1 MAFDLS
7 LSHTTLDRG
16 SELRRD
22 PGLLPRLLADPAT
35 GVLELHGDRFPV
47 SDDGKSLRLRPP
59 APGDADELVVYLGE
73 VSGRSVICVVLPRD
87 DDSNDL
93 ADLATLRQ
101 VGASLGPNHIGIAV
115 TAIGIANWH
124 AAQGFCSFS
133 GHATEVGE
141 AGWLR
146 HCPGC
151 GRNHYPRTDPAVI
164 MSVVD
169 ADDRILLG
177 RGHNFAGKGMSVLA
191 GFVEPGESLE
201 AAVAREV
208 MEEVGVPV
216 TDVQFLGDQPWP
228 FPASLMIGFTC
239 RATATKLTLDP
250 VEIADARW
258 FTRTEL
264 ADAVADGELRLSPRL
279 SIARH
284 LIEHWYGGAIDQPAG
299 DPFLRSAR

>member
-22 PGLLPRLLADPAT
+22 PDLLPRLLADPMT

-47 SDDGKSLRLRPP
+47 SDDGKTLVLRPP
-59 APGDADELVVYLGE
+59 APADAGELLIYLGE
-73 VSGRSVICVVLPRD
+73 VAGRAVICVALPRD
-87 DDSNDL
+87 DRDDL
-93 ADLATLRQ
+93 SGLRH
-101 VGASLGPNHIGIAV
+101 VGASLGPDDVGIAV

-124 AAQGFCSFS
+124 AAQGFCPFS
-133 GHATEVGE
+133 GHATEVAE

-151 GRNHYPRTDPAVI
+151 GRDHYPRTDPAVI
-164 MSVVD
+164 MSVID

-228 FPASLMIGFTC
+228 FPASLMVGFTC

-258 FTRTEL
+258 FSRTEL
-264 ADAVADGELRLSPRL
+264 ADAVADGQLRLSPRL

-299 DPFLRSAR
+299 EPFLRSSR